1 LTSMQ
6 SPFIRSAKAASNLCD
21 GVPYYTMRRISLA
34 LICSIAL
41 LVLCSTFVVAK
52 TRKGPR
58 GIAVLE
64 WEGDPNSPK
73 PHTSVLVPITILDEG
88 KYYDASIYRAS
99 PVPMAIDSG
108 VVYDILKSG
117 DLVGTFVTGASSQQ
131 NNRWYGLGSFK
142 MHTVSNEPQVA
153 KANDIEVK
161 EPEIGHPS
169 IYVPGKNKKD
179 KKDKDQSPPPQP
191 KPDNKPPDT
200 STADADPDRPR
211 LKKSGSPT
219 VFKETNNDEVAR
231 VDNDPNR
238 PKLRRPSQEE
248 QKEAAGKS
256 DPLAIF
262 KSPALHTMVAVS
274 DEYGAEPRSYAFQLK
289 PDEEKS
295 YRAALQKLAT
305 EDLAKYQKTSGKLG
319 TLNDINFRWFDL
331 NANNAPILIFSAS
344 SGAGRKKT
352 YVTEVARAEIYNT
365 VRKLFSALTDRDHL
379 DAYPR
384 LELVD
389 AVDAD
394 GDGRGDLLFRAY
406 DDSGPRYV
414 LYHAAPDSLNL
425 LFDGARAIG
434 GQ

>member
-1 LTSMQ
+1 
-6 SPFIRSAKAASNLCD
+6 
-21 GVPYYTMRRISLA
+21 MRRIFLA
-34 LICSIAL
+34 LLCSIAL
-41 LVLCSTFVVAK
+41 LVLCSIYVSAK

-58 GIAVLE
+58 AIAVLQ

-73 PHTSVLVPITILDEG
+73 PHTSVLVPITILNEG
-88 KYYDASIYRAS
+88 KYYDASIYLAS

-117 DLVGTFVTGASSQQ
+117 ELVGTFVTGASSQQ

-142 MHTVSNEPQVA
+142 VHTVSNEPQVA
-153 KANDIEVK
+153 KASDIEVQQQ
-161 EPEIGHPS
+161 PEIGHPTV
-169 IYVPGKNKKD
+169 YLPGKNKKD
-179 KKDKDQSPPPQP
+179 KKDKDQTPPPQP
-191 KPDNKPPDT
+191 RPDNKPPDT

-219 VFKETNNDEVAR
+219 VFKETNSEEVAR

-238 PKLRRPSQEE
+238 PKLRRPTQEE

-274 DEYGAEPRSYAFQLK
+274 DDYGAEPRSYAFRLK

-295 YRAALQKLAT
+295 YRAALQKLAIA
-305 EDLAKYQKTSGKLG
+305 DIAKYQKAAGKAL

-331 NANNAPILIFSAS
+331 NGNNAPILIFSAS
-344 SGAGRKKT
+344 AGDGRKKT
-352 YVTEVARAEIYNT
+352 YVTEVARAEIDNT
-365 VRKLFSALTDRDHL
+365 VRKLFSSLTDTDHL
-379 DAYPR
+379 DVYPR

-406 DDSGPRYV
+406 DDSGSRYV

-425 LFDGARAIG
+425 LFDGAHAIG

>member
-1 LTSMQ
+1 
-6 SPFIRSAKAASNLCD
+6 
-21 GVPYYTMRRISLA
+21 MRRISVALA
-34 LICSIAL
+34 CCIAL
-41 LVLCSTFVVAK
+41 LVFCALPISAK

-58 GIAVLE
+58 AIAVLE
-64 WEGDPNSPK
+64 WEGDPKSPRT
-73 PHTSVLVPITILDEG
+73 HTSVLVPITILDEG

-117 DLVGTFVTGASSQQ
+117 ELVGTFVTGASSQQ

-142 MHTVSNEPQVA
+142 AHTESNEPQVA
-153 KANDIEVK
+153 KASDIEVK
-161 EPEIGHPS
+161 EPEVGHPN
-169 IYVPGKNKKD
+169 IYIPGKKKD
-179 KKDKDQSPPPQP
+179 KKDKDQAPPPPP
-191 KPDNKPPDT
+191 KTDNKPPDT

-219 VFKETNNDEVAR
+219 VFKEANSEESAR

-238 PKLRRPSQEE
+238 PKLRRPTQEE

-262 KSPALHTMVAVS
+262 KSPDLHSMVAVS

-289 PDEEKS
+289 PDEEKT

-305 EDLAKYQKTSGKLG
+305 DDIVKYQKASAKTVSLM
-319 TLNDINFRWFDL
+319 DVNFRWFDV
-331 NANNAPILIFSAS
+331 NGNNAPILILTAS
-344 SGAGRKKT
+344 SGEGRKKT
-352 YVTEVARAEIYNT
+352 YVTEVGRAEIDNN
-365 VRKLFSALTDRDHL
+365 VRKLFSSITDRDHL
-379 DAYPR
+379 DVYPR

-406 DDSGPRYV
+406 DDTGSRFV

>member
-6 SPFIRSAKAASNLCD
+6 SPFLRPAKAASNLYN
-21 GVPYYTMRRISLA
+21 GVPYYIMRRISWVLVCSVGL
-34 LICSIAL
+34 LI
-41 LVLCSTFVVAK
+41 LCSGAAAK

-58 GIAVLE
+58 AIAVLE
-64 WEGDPNSPK
+64 WEGDPKSPK
-73 PHTSVLVPITILDEG
+73 PRTSVLVPITILDEG

-117 DLVGTFVTGASSQQ
+117 ELVGTFVTGASTQQ
-131 NNRWYGLGSFK
+131 KNRWYGLGTFK
-142 MHTVSNEPQVA
+142 AHSESNEPQVA
-153 KANDIEVK
+153 KTSDIEVK
-161 EPEIGHPS
+161 EPEVGHPN
-169 IYVPGKNKKD
+169 IYVPGKKKD
-179 KKDKDQSPPPQP
+179 KKDKDQAPPPQP
-191 KPDNKPPDT
+191 KPDDKPPDT

-211 LKKSGSPT
+211 LKKGGSPT
-219 VFKETNNDEVAR
+219 VFKEGNNEEVAR

-238 PKLRRPSQEE
+238 PKLRRPTQGE

-262 KSPALHTMVAVS
+262 KSPELHTMVAVS

-295 YRAALQKLAT
+295 YRTALQKLAT
-305 EDLAKYQKTSGKLG
+305 EDIAKYQKGLTKTVSLS
-319 TLNDINFRWFDL
+319 DIAFRWFDL
-331 NANNAPILIFSAS
+331 NGNNAPILIFSAS
-344 SGAGRKKT
+344 SSDGRKRT
-352 YVTEVARAEIYNT
+352 YITEVARAEIDNN
-365 VRKLFSALTDRDHL
+365 VRKLFSSITDTDHL
-379 DAYPR
+379 DVYPR

-394 GDGRGDLLFRAY
+394 GDGRGDLLFRAH
-406 DDSGPRYV
+406 DDSGSRYV

-434 GQ
+434 GP